1 MYSCANIGNPSGG
14 PIDKTPPIFMRSN
27 PTPNAVNV
35 KDRKIEIFFDEI
47 VTLKDPS
54 TKIIVSPAQTEM
66 PRMSALGRKVTVE
79 LVDSLLP
86 NTTYTIDFSNS
97 IQDNNEGNAID
108 NFAFAFSTGSVI
120 DSMRVSGYVLDSR
133 TLEPMQSVVV
143 GLQSNLADSAFHKE
157 KLQRVAL
164 TNDRGQFTI
173 RNVSPGSYHIFALKD
188 LDRDYKFGNPTE
200 DIAFLDSIIVPSI
213 GSREAADTVYN
224 DLNEIDTIMRATRP
238 AYFPNDILLSMFNED
253 RKSQYLANNLRV
265 DSTRISLTFAAASD
279 TLPSLSI
286 VGRND
291 VPDQWYTLE
300 RSQTNDTLTYWIRP
314 PHLVSADTLMVA
326 TTYLRTDTAS
336 NLSWGTDTLKFT
348 FQRQKAKKKK
358 KNEETDSLEQ
368 IRFME
373 LHPLAND
380 TQEVY
385 APLLLQTGTP
395 IERYSREAF
404 HLQRKLQN
412 DTIFYPAEIK
422 SIALRDSTLNR
433 RDLMLKVDWEP
444 GAAYTL
450 AVDSLAMTDI
460 YGLQTKPLKVDFN
473 VRKMEEYGNIVFNI
487 PAVRDSAIVE
497 LLDGT
502 EKIVLRAPV
511 KSHRAELLNLLP
523 GKYYAR
529 LFIDRNGN
537 GKYDTGNYD
546 MHLQPEETVYYPGAI
561 NLKKNWDVE
570 QTWDIYATPIDKQ
583 KPEAIKKNKP
593 ERKKWEK
600 VNTEK
605 TETDEDEENGFSDFS
620 NPNDPNLRN
629 SNNFG
634 NYRKY
639 DSKIY
644 FHFFAQKF
652 AHSTKAHYLCTRK
665 SQQRLCPDG
674 GIGRRAGLKHQW
686 SKIHP
691 GSIPG
696 LGTQKRL

>member
-1 MYSCANIGNPSGG
+1 MNNSKSLYYIFIIIAAAVMYSCANIGNPSGG

-373 LHPLAND
+373 LHPLANG

-412 DTIFYPAEIK
+412 DTTFCPAEIK

-511 KSHRAELLNLLP
+511 KNHRAELLNLLP

-634 NYRKY
+634 DYR
-639 DSKIY
+639 
-644 FHFFAQKF
+644 
-652 AHSTKAHYLCTRK
+652 R
-665 SQQRLCPDG
+665 
-674 GIGRRAGLKHQW
+674 
-686 SKIHP
+686 
-691 GSIPG
+691 
-696 LGTQKRL
+696 

>member
-1 MYSCANIGNPSGG
+1 MNNSKSLYYIFIIIAAAVMYSCANIGNPSGG

-224 DLNEIDTIMRATRP
+224 DLNEIDTILRATRP

-373 LHPLAND
+373 LHPLANG

-412 DTIFYPAEIK
+412 DTTFYPAEIK
-422 SIALRDSTLNR
+422 SIALRDSTLSR

-629 SNNFG
+629 SDNFG
-634 NYRKY
+634 N
-639 DSKIY
+639 
-644 FHFFAQKF
+644 
-652 AHSTKAHYLCTRK
+652 
-665 SQQRLCPDG
+665 
-674 GIGRRAGLKHQW
+674 
-686 SKIHP
+686 
-691 GSIPG
+691 
-696 LGTQKRL
+696 

>member
-373 LHPLAND
+373 LHPLANG

-412 DTIFYPAEIK
+412 DTTFYPAEIK
-422 SIALRDSTLNR
+422 SIALRDSTLSR

-634 NYRKY
+634 NYSR
-639 DSKIY
+639 
-644 FHFFAQKF
+644 
-652 AHSTKAHYLCTRK
+652 
-665 SQQRLCPDG
+665 
-674 GIGRRAGLKHQW
+674 
-686 SKIHP
+686 
-691 GSIPG
+691 
-696 LGTQKRL
+696 

>member
-120 DSMRVSGYVLDSR
+120 DSMRVSGYVIDSR

-213 GSREAADTVYN
+213 GTREAADTVYN

-373 LHPLAND
+373 LHPLANG

-412 DTIFYPAEIK
+412 DTTFYPTEIK
-422 SIALRDSTLNR
+422 SIALRDSTLSR

-487 PAVRDSAIVE
+487 PEVRDSAIVE

-502 EKIVLRAPV
+502 DKVVLHTPV
-511 KSHRAELLNLLP
+511 KNHRAELLNLLP

-600 VNTEK
+600 VDTEK

-634 NYRKY
+634 NYR
-639 DSKIY
+639 
-644 FHFFAQKF
+644 
-652 AHSTKAHYLCTRK
+652 R
-665 SQQRLCPDG
+665 
-674 GIGRRAGLKHQW
+674 
-686 SKIHP
+686 
-691 GSIPG
+691 
-696 LGTQKRL
+696 

>member
-1 MYSCANIGNPSGG
+1 MNNSKSLYYIFIIIAAAVMYSCANIGNPSGG

-314 PHLVSADTLMVA
+314 PHLVSADTLIVA

-373 LHPLAND
+373 LHPLANG

-412 DTIFYPAEIK
+412 DTTFYPAEIK
-422 SIALRDSTLNR
+422 SIALRDSTLSR
-433 RDLMLKVDWEP
+433 RDLMLNVDWEP

-511 KSHRAELLNLLP
+511 KNHRAELLNLLP

-605 TETDEDEENGFSDFS
+605 TETDEDEEIGFSDFS

-634 NYRKY
+634 NYR
-639 DSKIY
+639 
-644 FHFFAQKF
+644 
-652 AHSTKAHYLCTRK
+652 R
-665 SQQRLCPDG
+665 
-674 GIGRRAGLKHQW
+674 
-686 SKIHP
+686 
-691 GSIPG
+691 
-696 LGTQKRL
+696 

>member
-291 VPDQWYTLE
+291 VPYQWYTLE

-373 LHPLAND
+373 LHPLANG

-412 DTIFYPAEIK
+412 DTTFYPAEIK
-422 SIALRDSTLNR
+422 SIALRDSTLSR

-511 KSHRAELLNLLP
+511 KNHRAELLNLLP

-634 NYRKY
+634 NYSR
-639 DSKIY
+639 
-644 FHFFAQKF
+644 
-652 AHSTKAHYLCTRK
+652 
-665 SQQRLCPDG
+665 
-674 GIGRRAGLKHQW
+674 
-686 SKIHP
+686 
-691 GSIPG
+691 
-696 LGTQKRL
+696 

>member
-1 MYSCANIGNPSGG
+1 MNNSKSLYYIFIIIAAAVMYSCANIGNPSGG

-143 GLQSNLADSAFHKE
+143 GLQSNLVDSAFHKE

-373 LHPLAND
+373 LHPLANG

-412 DTIFYPAEIK
+412 DTTFYPAEIK

-634 NYRKY
+634 NYSR
-639 DSKIY
+639 
-644 FHFFAQKF
+644 
-652 AHSTKAHYLCTRK
+652 
-665 SQQRLCPDG
+665 
-674 GIGRRAGLKHQW
+674 
-686 SKIHP
+686 
-691 GSIPG
+691 
-696 LGTQKRL
+696 

>member
-1 MYSCANIGNPSGG
+1 MNNSKSLYYIFIIIAAAVMYSCANIGNPSGG

-373 LHPLAND
+373 LHPLANG

-444 GAAYTL
+444 GAAYKL

-511 KSHRAELLNLLP
+511 KNHRAELLNLLP

-634 NYRKY
+634 NYRK
-639 DSKIY
+639 
-644 FHFFAQKF
+644 
-652 AHSTKAHYLCTRK
+652 
-665 SQQRLCPDG
+665 
-674 GIGRRAGLKHQW
+674 
-686 SKIHP
+686 
-691 GSIPG
+691 
-696 LGTQKRL
+696 

>member
-120 DSMRVSGYVLDSR
+120 DSMRVSGYVIDSR

-213 GSREAADTVYN
+213 GTREAADTVYN

-373 LHPLAND
+373 LHPLANG

-450 AVDSLAMTDI
+450 TVDSLAMTDI

-487 PAVRDSAIVE
+487 TAVRDSAIVE

-511 KSHRAELLNLLP
+511 KNHRAELLNLLP

-537 GKYDTGNYD
+537 GKYDTGKYD

-605 TETDEDEENGFSDFS
+605 TETDEDEENSFSDFS
-620 NPNDPNLRN
+620 NPNDPNQRN

-634 NYRKY
+634 NYR
-639 DSKIY
+639 
-644 FHFFAQKF
+644 
-652 AHSTKAHYLCTRK
+652 R
-665 SQQRLCPDG
+665 
-674 GIGRRAGLKHQW
+674 
-686 SKIHP
+686 
-691 GSIPG
+691 
-696 LGTQKRL
+696 

>member
-1 MYSCANIGNPSGG
+1 MNNSKSLYYIFIIIAAAVMYSCANIGNPSGG

-213 GSREAADTVYN
+213 GTREAADTVYN

-265 DSTRISLTFAAASD
+265 DSTRISLTFATASD

-314 PHLVSADTLMVA
+314 THLVSADTLMVA

-373 LHPLAND
+373 LHPLANG

-433 RDLMLKVDWEP
+433 RDLVLKVDWEP

-487 PAVRDSAIVE
+487 TAVRDSAIVE

-511 KSHRAELLNLLP
+511 KNHRAELLNLLP

-546 MHLQPEETVYYPGAI
+546 MHLQPEETAYYPGAI

-634 NYRKY
+634 NYSR
-639 DSKIY
+639 
-644 FHFFAQKF
+644 
-652 AHSTKAHYLCTRK
+652 
-665 SQQRLCPDG
+665 
-674 GIGRRAGLKHQW
+674 
-686 SKIHP
+686 
-691 GSIPG
+691 
-696 LGTQKRL
+696 

>member
-1 MYSCANIGNPSGG
+1 MNNSKSLYYIFIIIAAAVMYSCANIGNPSGG

-173 RNVSPGSYHIFALKD
+173 RNVSPGSYHIFALTD

-373 LHPLAND
+373 LHPLANG

-511 KSHRAELLNLLP
+511 KNHRAELLNLLP

-605 TETDEDEENGFSDFS
+605 TETDEDEEIGFSDFS

-634 NYRKY
+634 NYR
-639 DSKIY
+639 
-644 FHFFAQKF
+644 
-652 AHSTKAHYLCTRK
+652 R
-665 SQQRLCPDG
+665 
-674 GIGRRAGLKHQW
+674 
-686 SKIHP
+686 
-691 GSIPG
+691 
-696 LGTQKRL
+696 

>member
-1 MYSCANIGNPSGG
+1 MLFSWLALSLQAETENQMNNSKSLYYIFIIIAAAVMYSCANIGNPSGG

-224 DLNEIDTIMRATRP
+224 DLNEIDTILRATRP

-373 LHPLAND
+373 LHPLANG

-412 DTIFYPAEIK
+412 DTTFYPAEIK

-634 NYRKY
+634 NYSR
-639 DSKIY
+639 
-644 FHFFAQKF
+644 
-652 AHSTKAHYLCTRK
+652 
-665 SQQRLCPDG
+665 
-674 GIGRRAGLKHQW
+674 
-686 SKIHP
+686 
-691 GSIPG
+691 
-696 LGTQKRL
+696 

>member
-1 MYSCANIGNPSGG
+1 MNNSKSLYYIFIIIAAAVMYSCANIGNPSGG

-120 DSMRVSGYVLDSR
+120 DSMRMSGYVLDSR

-373 LHPLAND
+373 LHPLANG

-422 SIALRDSTLNR
+422 SIALRDSTLSR

-444 GAAYTL
+444 GAAYKL

-487 PAVRDSAIVE
+487 TAMRDSAIVE

-511 KSHRAELLNLLP
+511 KNHRAELLNLLP

-634 NYRKY
+634 NYSR
-639 DSKIY
+639 
-644 FHFFAQKF
+644 
-652 AHSTKAHYLCTRK
+652 
-665 SQQRLCPDG
+665 
-674 GIGRRAGLKHQW
+674 
-686 SKIHP
+686 
-691 GSIPG
+691 
-696 LGTQKRL
+696 

>member
-1 MYSCANIGNPSGG
+1 MNNSKSLYYIFIIIAAAVMYSCANIGNPSGG

-314 PHLVSADTLMVA
+314 PHLVSADTLIVA

-373 LHPLAND
+373 LHPLANG

-412 DTIFYPAEIK
+412 DTTFYPAEIK
-422 SIALRDSTLNR
+422 SIALRDSTLSR

-487 PAVRDSAIVE
+487 TAVRDSAIVE

-511 KSHRAELLNLLP
+511 KNHRAELLNLLP

-634 NYRKY
+634 NYR
-639 DSKIY
+639 
-644 FHFFAQKF
+644 
-652 AHSTKAHYLCTRK
+652 R
-665 SQQRLCPDG
+665 
-674 GIGRRAGLKHQW
+674 
-686 SKIHP
+686 
-691 GSIPG
+691 
-696 LGTQKRL
+696 

>member
-1 MYSCANIGNPSGG
+1 MNNSKSLYYIFIIIAAAVMYSCANIGNPSGG

-314 PHLVSADTLMVA
+314 PHLVSADTLIVA

-373 LHPLAND
+373 LHPLANG

-412 DTIFYPAEIK
+412 DTTFYPAEIK
-422 SIALRDSTLNR
+422 SIALRDSTLSR
-433 RDLMLKVDWEP
+433 RDLMLNVDWEP

-511 KSHRAELLNLLP
+511 KNHRAELLNLLP

-634 NYRKY
+634 NYRK
-639 DSKIY
+639 
-644 FHFFAQKF
+644 
-652 AHSTKAHYLCTRK
+652 
-665 SQQRLCPDG
+665 
-674 GIGRRAGLKHQW
+674 
-686 SKIHP
+686 
-691 GSIPG
+691 
-696 LGTQKRL
+696 

>member
-1 MYSCANIGNPSGG
+1 MNNSKSLYYIFIIIAAAVMYSCANIGNPSGG

-314 PHLVSADTLMVA
+314 PHLVSADTLIVA
-326 TTYLRTDTAS
+326 TTYLRTDTAR

-373 LHPLAND
+373 LHPLANG

-385 APLLLQTGTP
+385 APLLLQTDTP

-422 SIALRDSTLNR
+422 SIALRDSTLSR

-450 AVDSLAMTDI
+450 AVDSLAITDI

-605 TETDEDEENGFSDFS
+605 TETDEDEEIGFSDFS

-634 NYRKY
+634 NYR
-639 DSKIY
+639 
-644 FHFFAQKF
+644 
-652 AHSTKAHYLCTRK
+652 R
-665 SQQRLCPDG
+665 
-674 GIGRRAGLKHQW
+674 
-686 SKIHP
+686 
-691 GSIPG
+691 
-696 LGTQKRL
+696 

>member
-1 MYSCANIGNPSGG
+1 MNNSKSLYYIFIIIAAAVMYSCANIGNPSGG

-373 LHPLAND
+373 LHPLANG

-412 DTIFYPAEIK
+412 DTTFYPAEIK
-422 SIALRDSTLNR
+422 SIALRDSTLSR

-487 PAVRDSAIVE
+487 TAVRDSAIVE

-511 KSHRAELLNLLP
+511 KNHRAELLNLLP

-583 KPEAIKKNKP
+583 KPEAIKKNKL

-620 NPNDPNLRN
+620 NPNDPNQRN

-634 NYRKY
+634 NYSR
-639 DSKIY
+639 
-644 FHFFAQKF
+644 
-652 AHSTKAHYLCTRK
+652 
-665 SQQRLCPDG
+665 
-674 GIGRRAGLKHQW
+674 
-686 SKIHP
+686 
-691 GSIPG
+691 
-696 LGTQKRL
+696 

>member
-1 MYSCANIGNPSGG
+1 MENQMNNSKSLYYIFIIIAAAVMYSCANIGNPSGG

-173 RNVSPGSYHIFALKD
+173 RNVSPGNYHIFALKD

-314 PHLVSADTLMVA
+314 PHLVSADTLIVA

-373 LHPLAND
+373 LHPLANG

-422 SIALRDSTLNR
+422 SIALRDSTLSR

-450 AVDSLAMTDI
+450 AVDSLAITDI

-634 NYRKY
+634 NYRK
-639 DSKIY
+639 
-644 FHFFAQKF
+644 
-652 AHSTKAHYLCTRK
+652 
-665 SQQRLCPDG
+665 
-674 GIGRRAGLKHQW
+674 
-686 SKIHP
+686 
-691 GSIPG
+691 
-696 LGTQKRL
+696 

>member
-1 MYSCANIGNPSGG
+1 MNNSKSLYYIFIIIAAAVMYSCANIGNPSGG

-279 TLPSLSI
+279 TLPSLNI

-348 FQRQKAKKKK
+348 FQRQEAKKKK

-373 LHPLAND
+373 LHPLANG

-412 DTIFYPAEIK
+412 DTTFYPAEIK
-422 SIALRDSTLNR
+422 SIALRDSTLSR

-634 NYRKY
+634 NYSR
-639 DSKIY
+639 
-644 FHFFAQKF
+644 
-652 AHSTKAHYLCTRK
+652 
-665 SQQRLCPDG
+665 
-674 GIGRRAGLKHQW
+674 
-686 SKIHP
+686 
-691 GSIPG
+691 
-696 LGTQKRL
+696 

>member
-1 MYSCANIGNPSGG
+1 MNNSKSLYYIFIIIAAAVMYSCANIGNPSGG

-35 KDRKIEIFFDEI
+35 KDRKIEISFDEI

-120 DSMRVSGYVLDSR
+120 DSMRVSGYVIDSR

-213 GSREAADTVYN
+213 GTREAADTVYN

-373 LHPLAND
+373 LHPLANG

-433 RDLMLKVDWEP
+433 RDLVLKVDWEP

-487 PAVRDSAIVE
+487 TAVRDSAIVE

-502 EKIVLRAPV
+502 EKIVLR
-511 KSHRAELLNLLP
+511 KKKKNHRAELLNLLP

-620 NPNDPNLRN
+620 NPNDPNQRN

-634 NYRKY
+634 NYR
-639 DSKIY
+639 
-644 FHFFAQKF
+644 
-652 AHSTKAHYLCTRK
+652 R
-665 SQQRLCPDG
+665 
-674 GIGRRAGLKHQW
+674 
-686 SKIHP
+686 
-691 GSIPG
+691 
-696 LGTQKRL
+696 

>member
-1 MYSCANIGNPSGG
+1 MNNSKSLYYIFIIIAAAVMYSCANIGNPSGG

-35 KDRKIEIFFDEI
+35 KDHKIEIFFDEI

-373 LHPLAND
+373 LHPLANG

-412 DTIFYPAEIK
+412 DTTFYPAEIK
-422 SIALRDSTLNR
+422 SIALRDSTLSR

-502 EKIVLRAPV
+502 DKVVLHTPV
-511 KSHRAELLNLLP
+511 KNHRAELLNLQP

-537 GKYDTGNYD
+537 EKYDTGNYD

-634 NYRKY
+634 NYR
-639 DSKIY
+639 
-644 FHFFAQKF
+644 
-652 AHSTKAHYLCTRK
+652 R
-665 SQQRLCPDG
+665 
-674 GIGRRAGLKHQW
+674 
-686 SKIHP
+686 
-691 GSIPG
+691 
-696 LGTQKRL
+696 

>member
-1 MYSCANIGNPSGG
+1 MLFSQLALSLQAETENQMNNSKSLYYIFIIIAAAVMYSCANIGNPSGG

-47 VTLKDPS
+47 VSLKDPS

-173 RNVSPGSYHIFALKD
+173 RNLSPGSYHIYALTD

-373 LHPLAND
+373 LHPLANG

-412 DTIFYPAEIK
+412 DTTFYPAEIK
-422 SIALRDSTLNR
+422 SIALRDSTLSR

-570 QTWDIYATPIDKQ
+570 QTWDIYASPIDKQ

-600 VNTEK
+600 ANTDK

-634 NYRKY
+634 NYSR
-639 DSKIY
+639 
-644 FHFFAQKF
+644 
-652 AHSTKAHYLCTRK
+652 
-665 SQQRLCPDG
+665 
-674 GIGRRAGLKHQW
+674 
-686 SKIHP
+686 
-691 GSIPG
+691 
-696 LGTQKRL
+696 

>member
-1 MYSCANIGNPSGG
+1 MLFSRLALSLQAETENQMNNSKSLYYIFIIIAAAVMYSCANIGNPSGG

-213 GSREAADTVYN
+213 GSREAADTVSN

-300 RSQTNDTLTYWIRP
+300 RSQTNDTLIYWIRP

-373 LHPLAND
+373 LHPLANG

-412 DTIFYPAEIK
+412 DTTFYPAEIK
-422 SIALRDSTLNR
+422 SIALRDSTLSR

-502 EKIVLRAPV
+502 DKVVLHTPV
-511 KSHRAELLNLLP
+511 KNHRAELLNLQP

-634 NYRKY
+634 NYR
-639 DSKIY
+639 
-644 FHFFAQKF
+644 
-652 AHSTKAHYLCTRK
+652 R
-665 SQQRLCPDG
+665 
-674 GIGRRAGLKHQW
+674 
-686 SKIHP
+686 
-691 GSIPG
+691 
-696 LGTQKRL
+696 

>member
-1 MYSCANIGNPSGG
+1 MNNSKSLYYIFIIIAAAVMYSCANIGNPSGG

-173 RNVSPGSYHIFALKD
+173 RNVSPGSYHIFALTD

-358 KNEETDSLEQ
+358 KNEETDYLEQ

-373 LHPLAND
+373 LHPLANG

-422 SIALRDSTLNR
+422 SIALRDSTLSR

-634 NYRKY
+634 NYRK
-639 DSKIY
+639 
-644 FHFFAQKF
+644 
-652 AHSTKAHYLCTRK
+652 
-665 SQQRLCPDG
+665 
-674 GIGRRAGLKHQW
+674 
-686 SKIHP
+686 
-691 GSIPG
+691 
-696 LGTQKRL
+696 

>member
-120 DSMRVSGYVLDSR
+120 DSMRVSGYVIDSR

-213 GSREAADTVYN
+213 GTREAADTVYN

-373 LHPLAND
+373 LHPLANG

-412 DTIFYPAEIK
+412 DTTFYPAEIK
-422 SIALRDSTLNR
+422 SIALRDSTLSR

-487 PAVRDSAIVE
+487 PEVRDSAIVE

-502 EKIVLRAPV
+502 DKVVLHTPV
-511 KSHRAELLNLLP
+511 KNHRAELLNLQP

-634 NYRKY
+634 NYR
-639 DSKIY
+639 
-644 FHFFAQKF
+644 
-652 AHSTKAHYLCTRK
+652 R
-665 SQQRLCPDG
+665 
-674 GIGRRAGLKHQW
+674 
-686 SKIHP
+686 
-691 GSIPG
+691 
-696 LGTQKRL
+696 

>member
-1 MYSCANIGNPSGG
+1 MNNSKSLYYIFIIIAAAVMYSCANIGNPSGG

-143 GLQSNLADSAFHKE
+143 GLQSNLVGSAFHKE

-373 LHPLAND
+373 LHPLANG

-412 DTIFYPAEIK
+412 DTTFYPAEIK

-511 KSHRAELLNLLP
+511 KNHRAELLNLLP

-634 NYRKY
+634 
-639 DSKIY
+639 D
-644 FHFFAQKF
+644 
-652 AHSTKAHYLCTRK
+652 YLR
-665 SQQRLCPDG
+665 
-674 GIGRRAGLKHQW
+674 
-686 SKIHP
+686 
-691 GSIPG
+691 
-696 LGTQKRL
+696 

>member
-1 MYSCANIGNPSGG
+1 
-14 PIDKTPPIFMRSN
+14 
-27 PTPNAVNV
+27 
-35 KDRKIEIFFDEI
+35 
-47 VTLKDPS
+47 
-54 TKIIVSPAQTEM
+54 
-66 PRMSALGRKVTVE
+66 MSALGRKVTVE

-314 PHLVSADTLMVA
+314 PHLVSADTLIVA

-373 LHPLAND
+373 LHPLANG

-422 SIALRDSTLNR
+422 SIALRDSTLSR

-450 AVDSLAMTDI
+450 AVDSLAITDI

-605 TETDEDEENGFSDFS
+605 TETDEDEEIGFSDFS

-634 NYRKY
+634 NYR
-639 DSKIY
+639 
-644 FHFFAQKF
+644 
-652 AHSTKAHYLCTRK
+652 R
-665 SQQRLCPDG
+665 
-674 GIGRRAGLKHQW
+674 
-686 SKIHP
+686 
-691 GSIPG
+691 
-696 LGTQKRL
+696 

>member
-1 MYSCANIGNPSGG
+1 MLFSRLALSLQAETENQMNNSKSLYYIFIIIAAAVMYSCANIGNPSGG

-120 DSMRVSGYVLDSR
+120 DSMRVSGYVIDSR

-213 GSREAADTVYN
+213 GTREAADTVYN

-373 LHPLAND
+373 LHPLANG

-433 RDLMLKVDWEP
+433 RDLVLKVDWEP

-487 PAVRDSAIVE
+487 TAVRDSAIVE

-511 KSHRAELLNLLP
+511 KNHRAELLNLLP

-620 NPNDPNLRN
+620 NPNDPNQRN

-634 NYRKY
+634 NYR
-639 DSKIY
+639 
-644 FHFFAQKF
+644 
-652 AHSTKAHYLCTRK
+652 R
-665 SQQRLCPDG
+665 
-674 GIGRRAGLKHQW
+674 
-686 SKIHP
+686 
-691 GSIPG
+691 
-696 LGTQKRL
+696 

>member
-1 MYSCANIGNPSGG
+1 MNNSKSLYYIFIIIAAAVMYSCANIGNPSGG

-314 PHLVSADTLMVA
+314 PHLVSADTLIVA

-373 LHPLAND
+373 LHPLANG

-422 SIALRDSTLNR
+422 SIALRDSTLSR

-450 AVDSLAMTDI
+450 AVDSLAITDI

-511 KSHRAELLNLLP
+511 KNHRAELLNLLP

-605 TETDEDEENGFSDFS
+605 TETDEDEEIGFSDFS

-634 NYRKY
+634 NYR
-639 DSKIY
+639 
-644 FHFFAQKF
+644 
-652 AHSTKAHYLCTRK
+652 R
-665 SQQRLCPDG
+665 
-674 GIGRRAGLKHQW
+674 
-686 SKIHP
+686 
-691 GSIPG
+691 
-696 LGTQKRL
+696 

>member
-1 MYSCANIGNPSGG
+1 MLFSRLALSLQAETENQMNNSKSLYYIFIIIAAAVMYSCANIGNPSGG

-314 PHLVSADTLMVA
+314 PHLVSADTLIVA

-373 LHPLAND
+373 LHPLANG

-412 DTIFYPAEIK
+412 DTTFYPAEIK
-422 SIALRDSTLNR
+422 SIALRDSTLSR

-444 GAAYTL
+444 GAAYTF

-583 KPEAIKKNKP
+583 KSEAIKKNKP

-634 NYRKY
+634 NYSR
-639 DSKIY
+639 
-644 FHFFAQKF
+644 
-652 AHSTKAHYLCTRK
+652 
-665 SQQRLCPDG
+665 
-674 GIGRRAGLKHQW
+674 
-686 SKIHP
+686 
-691 GSIPG
+691 
-696 LGTQKRL
+696 

>member
-1 MYSCANIGNPSGG
+1 MNNSKSLYYIFIIIAAAVMYSCANIGNPSGG

-120 DSMRVSGYVLDSR
+120 DSMRMSGYVLDSR

-173 RNVSPGSYHIFALKD
+173 RNVSPGSYHIFALKN

-326 TTYLRTDTAS
+326 TTYLRTDTTS

-373 LHPLAND
+373 LHPLANG

-412 DTIFYPAEIK
+412 DTTFYPTEIK
-422 SIALRDSTLNR
+422 SIALRDSTLSR

-634 NYRKY
+634 N
-639 DSKIY
+639 
-644 FHFFAQKF
+644 
-652 AHSTKAHYLCTRK
+652 
-665 SQQRLCPDG
+665 
-674 GIGRRAGLKHQW
+674 
-686 SKIHP
+686 
-691 GSIPG
+691 
-696 LGTQKRL
+696 

>member
-1 MYSCANIGNPSGG
+1 MNNSKSLYYIFIIIAAAVMYSCANIGNPSGG

-373 LHPLAND
+373 LHPLANG

-412 DTIFYPAEIK
+412 DTTFYPAEIK
-422 SIALRDSTLNR
+422 SIALRDSTLSR

-511 KSHRAELLNLLP
+511 KNHRAELLNLQP

-634 NYRKY
+634 NYSR
-639 DSKIY
+639 
-644 FHFFAQKF
+644 
-652 AHSTKAHYLCTRK
+652 
-665 SQQRLCPDG
+665 
-674 GIGRRAGLKHQW
+674 
-686 SKIHP
+686 
-691 GSIPG
+691 
-696 LGTQKRL
+696 

>member
-1 MYSCANIGNPSGG
+1 MNNSKSLYYIFIIIAAAVMYSCANIGNPSGG

-47 VTLKDPS
+47 VSLKDPS

-373 LHPLAND
+373 LHPLANG

-412 DTIFYPAEIK
+412 DTTFYPAEIK
-422 SIALRDSTLNR
+422 SIVLRDSTLSR

-583 KPEAIKKNKP
+583 KSEAIKKNKP

-634 NYRKY
+634 NYSR
-639 DSKIY
+639 
-644 FHFFAQKF
+644 
-652 AHSTKAHYLCTRK
+652 
-665 SQQRLCPDG
+665 
-674 GIGRRAGLKHQW
+674 
-686 SKIHP
+686 
-691 GSIPG
+691 
-696 LGTQKRL
+696 

>member
-1 MYSCANIGNPSGG
+1 MNNSKSLYYIFIIIAAAVMYSCANIGNPSGG

-66 PRMSALGRKVTVE
+66 PHMSALGRKVTVE

-373 LHPLAND
+373 LHPLANG

-511 KSHRAELLNLLP
+511 KNHRAELLNLLP

-634 NYRKY
+634 NYRK
-639 DSKIY
+639 
-644 FHFFAQKF
+644 
-652 AHSTKAHYLCTRK
+652 
-665 SQQRLCPDG
+665 
-674 GIGRRAGLKHQW
+674 
-686 SKIHP
+686 
-691 GSIPG
+691 
-696 LGTQKRL
+696 

>member
-1 MYSCANIGNPSGG
+1 MNNSKSLYYIFIIIAAAVMYSCANIGNPSGG

-373 LHPLAND
+373 LHPLANG

-412 DTIFYPAEIK
+412 DTTFYPAEIK
-422 SIALRDSTLNR
+422 SIALRDSTLSR

-511 KSHRAELLNLLP
+511 KNHRAELLNLLP

-583 KPEAIKKNKP
+583 KSEAIKKNKP

-634 NYRKY
+634 N
-639 DSKIY
+639 
-644 FHFFAQKF
+644 
-652 AHSTKAHYLCTRK
+652 
-665 SQQRLCPDG
+665 
-674 GIGRRAGLKHQW
+674 
-686 SKIHP
+686 
-691 GSIPG
+691 
-696 LGTQKRL
+696 

>member
-238 AYFPNDILLSMFNED
+238 AYFPNGILLSMFNED

-368 IRFME
+368 IRFMD
-373 LHPLAND
+373 LRPLSSS
-380 TQEVY
+380 TQEIY

-412 DTIFYPAEIK
+412 DTTFYPAEIK
-422 SIALRDSTLNR
+422 SIALRDSTLSR

-502 EKIVLRAPV
+502 DKVVLHTPV
-511 KSHRAELLNLLP
+511 KNHRAELLNLLP

-629 SNNFG
+629 SNDFG
-634 NYRKY
+634 NYR
-639 DSKIY
+639 
-644 FHFFAQKF
+644 
-652 AHSTKAHYLCTRK
+652 R
-665 SQQRLCPDG
+665 
-674 GIGRRAGLKHQW
+674 
-686 SKIHP
+686 
-691 GSIPG
+691 
-696 LGTQKRL
+696 

>member
-1 MYSCANIGNPSGG
+1 MNNSKSLYYIFIIIAAAVMYSCANIGNPSGG

-373 LHPLAND
+373 LHPLANG

-412 DTIFYPAEIK
+412 DTTFYPAEIK
-422 SIALRDSTLNR
+422 SIALRDSTLSR

-487 PAVRDSAIVE
+487 TAVRDSAIVE

-629 SNNFG
+629 SNNFD
-634 NYRKY
+634 NYR
-639 DSKIY
+639 
-644 FHFFAQKF
+644 
-652 AHSTKAHYLCTRK
+652 R
-665 SQQRLCPDG
+665 
-674 GIGRRAGLKHQW
+674 
-686 SKIHP
+686 
-691 GSIPG
+691 
-696 LGTQKRL
+696 

>member
-1 MYSCANIGNPSGG
+1 MNNSKSLYYIFIIIAAAVMYSCTNIGNPSGG

-373 LHPLAND
+373 LHPLANG

-412 DTIFYPAEIK
+412 DTTFYPAEIK
-422 SIALRDSTLNR
+422 SIALRDSTLSR

-605 TETDEDEENGFSDFS
+605 TETDEDEENGFNDFS

-634 NYRKY
+634 DYR
-639 DSKIY
+639 
-644 FHFFAQKF
+644 
-652 AHSTKAHYLCTRK
+652 R
-665 SQQRLCPDG
+665 
-674 GIGRRAGLKHQW
+674 
-686 SKIHP
+686 
-691 GSIPG
+691 
-696 LGTQKRL
+696 